1 MRIVDLQLN
10 IDGLI
15 IGEDDSVE
23 NYIKKI
29 SKITNS
35 HYKIVYEILYEEMV

>member
-15 IGEDDSVE
+15 LKDNESVE
-23 NYIKKI
+23 DVINKIKV
-29 SKITNS
+29 NS
-35 HYKIVYEILYEEMV
+35 TYPIVWQVLSEEFYE